1 MSLGDDVPAGGLQ
14 NAMDQEWTV
23 RAKGLE
29 KFTWFP
35 KQFVESR
42 LTTIK

>member
-1 MSLGDDVPAGGLQ
+1 MSLGNDVPADDLQ
-14 NAMDQEWTV
+14 NAMDQEWAT
-23 RAKGLE
+23 RANGSE

-35 KQFVESR
+35 KLFAESR